1 MTSEQKAF
9 FEQNHDID
17 FAYSAKGI
25 ARFRVNLYRQKNGL
39 AGAFRPILENVKTID
54 ELGLPPALKKVTE
67 YKNGLVVITGGVGS
81 GKSSTLAAIIED
93 INQTQNRHVITIE
106 DPIEFVYQNKNSI
119 IEQREVGEHT
129 HSFKNALRAALRENA
144 DIILLGEMR
153 DLETIALAIT
163 AAETGSLVLATLHTS
178 GASKT
183 INRIIDAFP
192 ADQQAQIRSQ
202 ISESLK
208 AVVWQ
213 QLVKRK
219 DKNGRVAACEILFKN
234 PAVANLIRRDNINQI
249 DSIIETGIDKG
260 MQTMT
265 MHLDMLTQKKII
277 DEAEAEMYKPKDKQL
292 T

>member
-1 MTSEQKAF
+1 M
-9 FEQNHDID
+9 
-17 FAYSAKGI
+17 
-25 ARFRVNLYRQKNGL
+25 
-39 AGAFRPILENVKTID
+39 KTID
-54 ELGLPPALKKVTE
+54 ELGLPSALKKVTD
-67 YKNGLVVITGGVGS
+67 YNNGLVLITGGVGS

-93 INQTQNRHVITIE
+93 INRTHNKHVITIE

-129 HSFKNALRAALRENA
+129 LSFKNALRAGLRENA

-163 AAETGSLVLATLHTS
+163 AAETGSLVLATLHTN

-183 INRIIDAFP
+183 VNRIIDAFP

-213 QLVKRK
+213 QLIKRK
-219 DKNGRVAACEILFKN
+219 DGAGRVAACEILFKN

-249 DSIIETGIDKG
+249 DSIIETGLDKG
-260 MQTMT
+260 MQNMQ
-265 MHLDMLTQKKII
+265 MHLDMLVQDDLI
-277 DEAEAEMYKPKDKQL
+277 DKEEAEARKPKDRQL

>member
-1 MTSEQKAF
+1 MTDEQKGF
-9 FEQNHDID
+9 FEEKHDID
-17 FAYSAKGI
+17 FAYTAKGI
-25 ARFRVNLYRQKNGL
+25 ARFRVNLYKHKNGL
-39 AGAFRPILENVKTID
+39 AGAFRPILENVKTIN

-67 YKNGLVVITGGVGS
+67 YNNGLVLITGAVGS

-93 INQTQNRHVITIE
+93 INRSHNKHIITIE

-129 HSFKNALRAALRENA
+129 LSFKNALRAALRENA

-153 DLETIALAIT
+153 DLETIALAIS

-178 GASKT
+178 GAAKT
-183 INRIIDAFP
+183 INRMIDVFP

-213 QLVKRK
+213 QLIKRQ
-219 DKNGRVAACEILFKN
+219 DEEGRVAACEILFKN
-234 PAVANLIRRDNINQI
+234 PAVANLVRRDNINQI
-249 DSIIETGIDKG
+249 DSIIETGLDKG
-260 MQTMT
+260 MQTMS
-265 MHLDMLTQKKII
+265 MHLDMLVQDGKVSNE
-277 DEAEAEMYKPKDKQL
+277 EAESRKPKDRQL
-292 T
+292 S

>member
-1 MTSEQKAF
+1 M
-9 FEQNHDID
+9 
-17 FAYSAKGI
+17 
-25 ARFRVNLYRQKNGL
+25 
-39 AGAFRPILENVKTID
+39 
-54 ELGLPPALKKVTE
+54 
-67 YKNGLVVITGGVGS
+67 GS

-93 INQTQNRHVITIE
+93 INRTQNKHVITIE

-129 HSFKNALRAALRENA
+129 LSFKNALRAALRENA

-153 DLETIALAIT
+153 DLETIALAIS

-178 GASKT
+178 GAAKT
-183 INRIIDAFP
+183 VNRIIDVFP

-213 QLVKRK
+213 QLIKRK
-219 DKNGRVAACEILFKN
+219 DNNGRVAACEILFKN

-249 DSIIETGIDKG
+249 ESIIETGLDKG
-260 MQTMT
+260 MQNMQT
-265 MHLDMLTQKKII
+265 HLDILVKDGQITPE
-277 DEAEAEMYKPKDKQL
+277 DADLRRPKDRQL